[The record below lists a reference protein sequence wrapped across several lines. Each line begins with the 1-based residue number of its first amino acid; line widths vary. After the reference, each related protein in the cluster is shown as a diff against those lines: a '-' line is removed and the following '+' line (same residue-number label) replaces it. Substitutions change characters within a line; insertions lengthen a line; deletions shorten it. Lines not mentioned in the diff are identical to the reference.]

1 MNIKCEDYD
10 HVTVVSLAGD
20 LTADTVDA
28 FRKEIDDRRSRKVRF
43 FVIDLERATFL
54 DSKWLESLL
63 WLQELCDEN
72 LGQLR
77 LCKPDDT
84 CKKILTVT
92 RLDNRFDIF
101 ADVAEAV
108 KSMR

>member
-10 HVTVVSLAGD
+10 LVTVIAPTGE
-20 LTADTVDA
+20 LTADNVDA
-28 FRKEIDDRRSRKVRF
+28 FRKEVDQRRSRNVRF
-43 FVIDLERATFL
+43 FVVDLEHATFL

-63 WLQELCDEN
+63 WLQEQCDEN
-72 LGQLR
+72 LGQMR

-84 CKKILTVT
+84 CRKIVGAT

-101 ADVAEAV
+101 SDVAEAV